1 MVFDVVGDVGVFHLH
16 RLCCHEIS
24 LHLSVKSVAHQF
36 EHDVGVAVDA
46 WALALL
52 GQLLEDFI
60 YVGHVEV
67 TAKAEV
73 LRLPVVTAQEWVH
86 ILDATLSGG
95 TVAQVSHVK
104 LTCERQFLFGKLCIS
119 KLLGS
124 QVLEVGIRLAED
136 FGHGILALCTLTEH
150 ILMTRLTA
158 QFDTSHTS
166 TFLATVVLLL
176 HHQIEFVE
184 CVHPST
190 ILLLVILQ
198 WLEQSDHCYTTLM
211 FQWFHLSIILILFS

>member
-1 MVFDVVGDVGVFHLH
+1 MVFDVVGDVGVLHLH
-16 RLCCHEIS
+16 RLCCHEVS

-67 TAKAEV
+67 AAKAEV
-73 LRLPVVTAQEWVH
+73 LRLPIVAAQEWVH

-95 TVAQVSHVK
+95 TVAQVSHVEFA
-104 LTCERQFLFGKLCIS
+104 CERQFLFGKLSIS

-124 QVLEVGIRLAED
+124 QVLEVGIRLAEYLR
-136 FGHGILALCTLTEH
+136 HGVLTLCTLTKH
-150 ILMTRLTA
+150 ILMTRLSA

-166 TFLATVVLLL
+166 TLLSTVVLLL

-190 ILLLVILQ
+190 VLLLVILQ
-198 WLEQSDHCYTTLM
+198 WLEQSDHCHATLM
-211 FQWFHLSIILILFS
+211 FQWFHSLFIILF